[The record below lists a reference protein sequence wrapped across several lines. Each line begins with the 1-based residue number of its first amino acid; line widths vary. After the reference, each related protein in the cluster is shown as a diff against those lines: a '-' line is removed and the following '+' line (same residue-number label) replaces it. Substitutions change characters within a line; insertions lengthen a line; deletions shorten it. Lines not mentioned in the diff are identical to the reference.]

1 MKPCVGGGERSLM
14 LEEKDHAP
22 NRKRERERE
31 SEREKER
38 ERERNGGNKDVK
50 L

>member
-22 NRKRERERE
+22 NRKRERENE
-31 SEREKER
+31 MEEIKT
-38 ERERNGGNKDVK
+38 
-50 L
+50 